1 MLAPERHQQIL
12 ERLDTM
18 GVVRTIDLAETL
30 QVTDETIRRDLQT
43 LEVEGKLTR
52 VHGGASGRD
61 GKPKLRSFSERTL
74 LNIQAKE
81 AIAKTAIKLIE
92 ADRTY
97 AFDSSTTACALV
109 AILPNLPC
117 RVVTN
122 AFAIQELLMNKEAVD
137 LISTGGRY
145 HRKTHTFTG
154 GNSIDTLR
162 HHQIHTA
169 FISCIGFDIER
180 GASEGF
186 EQQAI
191 FKEQLVQYAEEVVLL
206 VDSSKINFRSE
217 YFFAPVERLT
227 RIITDQDIQP
237 EAAQAI
243 RDRGLQLT
251 IAESIAPNK
260 VTVKL

>member
-1 MLAPERHQQIL
+1 MLAPERHQKIL
-12 ERLDTM
+12 ERLDTK

-52 VHGGASGRD
+52 VHGGASGRN
-61 GKPKLRSFSERTL
+61 GKPKLRSFSERTQ
-74 LNIQAKE
+74 LNIESKE
-81 AIAKTAIKLIE
+81 AIAAAALKFIQP
-92 ADRTY
+92 DRTY

-109 AILPNLPC
+109 AILPDLPC

-122 AFAIQELLMNKEAVD
+122 AFAIQELLMHKEAVD

-145 HRKTHTFTG
+145 HRKTHTFIG
-154 GNSIDTLR
+154 GDSIDTLR

-191 FKEQLVQYAEEVVLL
+191 FKEQLIQYAEEVVLL

-217 YFFAPVERLT
+217 YFFATVQHLD
-227 RIITDQDIQP
+227 RIITDRGIDA
-237 EAAQAI
+237 EAAAAI
-243 RDRGLQLT
+243 RNCGLNLT
-251 IAESIAPNK
+251 IAEQ
-260 VTVKL
+260 T

>member
-1 MLAPERHQQIL
+1 
-12 ERLDTM
+12 LDAK
-18 GVVRTIDLAETL
+18 GVVRTIDLAEIL

-52 VHGGASGRD
+52 VHGGASGLNE
-61 GKPKLRSFSERTL
+61 KPKLRSFSERTQL
-74 LNIQAKE
+74 HIESKE
-81 AIAKTAIKLIE
+81 AIAATALKLIQSN
-92 ADRTY
+92 RTY

-109 AILPNLPC
+109 AVLPDLPY

-122 AFAIQELLMNKEAVD
+122 AFAIQELLVHKKSVD

-145 HRKTHTFTG
+145 HRKTHTFIG
-154 GNSIDTLR
+154 GDSINTLQ

-169 FISCIGFDIER
+169 FISCIGFDTER

-191 FKEQLVQYAEEVVLL
+191 FKEQLIQYAEEVVLL

-217 YFFAPVERLT
+217 YFFATVKQLD
-227 RIITDQDIQP
+227 RIITDRGIQA
-237 EAAQAI
+237 EAAAAI
-243 RDRGLQLT
+243 RECGLKLT
-251 IAESIAPNK
+251 IAE
-260 VTVKL
+260 